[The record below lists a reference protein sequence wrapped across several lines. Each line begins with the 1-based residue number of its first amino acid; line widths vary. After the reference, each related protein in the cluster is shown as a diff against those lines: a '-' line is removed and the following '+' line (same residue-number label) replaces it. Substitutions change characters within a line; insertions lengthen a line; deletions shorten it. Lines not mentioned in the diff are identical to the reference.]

1 MPHRFIALT
10 FCTILLSLAPSSFL
24 STVQASSGDNSFAT
38 TDSTTYVYDLQ
49 EDPAQCI
56 NSNPRPN
63 CGKAPEQPGDRGG
76 WLQYTVFGIMIA
88 GLSFIGFKMF
98 RGVARRDRAIA
109 ESLMEHEQ

>member
-1 MPHRFIALT
+1 MPRRFIALT
-10 FCTILLSLAPSSFL
+10 FCTIFFAVAPSSP
-24 STVQASSGDNSFAT
+24 SMVVQASSGDNSFET

-109 ESLMEHEQ
+109 ESLKEPQQ

>member
-1 MPHRFIALT
+1 MSRRFIAIT
-10 FCTILLSLAPSSFL
+10 FGAMMLFIAPPGAI
-24 STVQASSGDNSFAT
+24 VANASSGGNSIDT

-49 EDPAQCI
+49 EDPSQCI

-76 WLQYTVFGIMIA
+76 WLQYSVFGLMIM
-88 GLSFIGFKMF
+88 GLSFIGFVMF

-109 ESLMEHEQ
+109 KSLKDSKQ